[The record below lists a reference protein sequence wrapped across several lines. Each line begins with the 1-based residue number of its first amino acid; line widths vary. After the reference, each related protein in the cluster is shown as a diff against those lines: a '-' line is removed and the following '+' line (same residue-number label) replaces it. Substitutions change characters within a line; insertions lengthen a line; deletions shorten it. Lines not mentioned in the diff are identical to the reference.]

1 MVYINF
7 KPYHNTK
14 IKDMKINTTIDIEE
28 FQVTG
33 LQNYL
38 QENLNVLD
46 FKVIPDTSKLYEEDE
61 CFRRLCKSVK
71 NAQIIRDKYWN
82 DKRI

>member
-1 MVYINF
+1 
-7 KPYHNTK
+7 
-14 IKDMKINTTIDIEE
+14 MKINTTIEIDERQMI
-28 FQVTG
+28 G

-61 CFRRLCKSVK
+61 SFRRLCKSVK
-71 NAQIIRDKYWN
+71 NAQKNRDKYWN